1 MVELSTSIHRSA
13 GRYRPELLD
22 AVAADADIPV
32 VEVDRRVA
40 VAGDKVDLVADLEPV
55 GGA

>member
-40 VAGDKVDLVADLEPV
+40 VAGDKADLVADLEPV